1 MQTNAAGKETNIKT
15 ATGTE
20 AHLNPNTGKVTS
32 IRNVHPDGTGTIV
45 HKSPTGVP
53 TTEHIKKDPFAP
65 GHTVK
70 TVTHGSTSYREREL
84 TRRPGYTQRTYVEHN
99 TTYVRVY
106 NERVYGV
113 YGAYPVYVSPYY
125 YGPAYYGYYYNP
137 WAVNVAWGWGG
148 YPGYGYYGA
157 YFAPSPYYAS
167 PGAWMADYIIA
178 ENLKASYADR
188 EAAAADRQAAA
199 SDREAAE
206 AQTAAPQPIPAEVR
220 SAYVQQV
227 QTAIQEQAAEASGK
241 AVPAQVPPAL
251 SPDFKVFQSYTDVE
265 ADNNGEP
272 CALTGG
278 DFVRREED
286 TPDAAKTVTVT
297 VVTVAKPSAS
307 HCAVNSRVRLGV
319 DTLQDWYNSFMAAQ
333 QAGFDALA
341 ANAGKNGIPA
351 APDMAKVANP
361 NGQGTPDDPN
371 ALAASVQEAKT
382 DANQIQAEVQTGGGQ

>member
-1 MQTNAAGKETNIKT
+1 MQTNAAGKVTNIKT

-137 WAVNVAWGWGG
+137 
-148 YPGYGYYGA
+148 
-157 YFAPSPYYAS
+157 
-167 PGAWMADYIIA
+167 
-178 ENLKASYADR
+178 
-188 EAAAADRQAAA
+188 
-199 SDREAAE
+199 
-206 AQTAAPQPIPAEVR
+206 
-220 SAYVQQV
+220 
-227 QTAIQEQAAEASGK
+227 
-241 AVPAQVPPAL
+241 
-251 SPDFKVFQSYTDVE
+251 
-265 ADNNGEP
+265 
-272 CALTGG
+272 
-278 DFVRREED
+278 
-286 TPDAAKTVTVT
+286 
-297 VVTVAKPSAS
+297 
-307 HCAVNSRVRLGV
+307 
-319 DTLQDWYNSFMAAQ
+319 
-333 QAGFDALA
+333 
-341 ANAGKNGIPA
+341 
-351 APDMAKVANP
+351 
-361 NGQGTPDDPN
+361 
-371 ALAASVQEAKT
+371 
-382 DANQIQAEVQTGGGQ
+382 